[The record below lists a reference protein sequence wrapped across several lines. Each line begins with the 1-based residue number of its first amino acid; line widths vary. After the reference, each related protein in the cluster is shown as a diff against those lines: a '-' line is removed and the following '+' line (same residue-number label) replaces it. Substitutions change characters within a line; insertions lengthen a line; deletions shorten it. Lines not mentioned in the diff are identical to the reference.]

1 MRTCILLLLCV
12 AGVLVAQDRWQP
24 GEREALRNREQRM
37 SREDLESRRALCA
50 RIIESLSPAER
61 ARFHALP
68 LHEKEQFIHERMGAR
83 AAKATQEYLD
93 SINDE
98 ERAAFKALPE
108 AERNARV
115 QTWRVEREFSRALA
129 AATERGLLT
138 DARRE
143 ELSKLDA
150 AGKAAATYELM
161 KATVLA
167 IHGPELARLPA
178 QERERVAQLSPEKF
192 FRDPALVHL
201 RVGHF
206 VSATAMQNLQSAA
219 PEDKNHMLAEL
230 VEGRLEALGPE
241 GLRPGAQEEFA
252 QLPRGERERLVE
264 NVGRLLAGERHLDG
278 VTLGMLIH
286 HLEKLP
292 EPERQRLL
300 AMPSGA
306 ALHALQDIHLREQ
319 APPRGR
325 GGAGLGPE
333 PHPGTGPRPG
343 RPPGAPRPGGGPP
356 KPRGGR

>member
-1 MRTCILLLLCV
+1 MRICTLLLLCV
-12 AGVLVAQDRWQP
+12 ASALLAQERWQP

-50 RIIESLSPAER
+50 RIIESLSPEER

-68 LHEKEQFIHERMGAR
+68 LPEKERFIHERMGER

-98 ERAAFKALPE
+98 ERAAFTALSE
-108 AERNARV
+108 AERNARI
-115 QTWRVEREFSRALA
+115 QTWRVEREFSRALS

-143 ELSKLDA
+143 ELCNLDTA
-150 AGKAAATYELM
+150 AKAAATYELM

-178 QERERVAQLSPEKF
+178 QERERVAQLPPAQF

-206 VSATAMQNLQSAA
+206 VSPNAMQTLQNAA

-252 QLPRGERERLVE
+252 QLPRAERERLVE
-264 NVGRLLAGERHLDG
+264 NVGRLLAGERHLNG

-292 EPERQRLL
+292 EPERQRFL

-306 ALHALQDIHLREQ
+306 ALHALQDLHQREQ
-319 APPRGR
+319 APPRDR
-325 GGAGLGPE
+325 GGLGPE

-343 RPPGAPRPGGGPP
+343 RPPGAPRPSGGPP